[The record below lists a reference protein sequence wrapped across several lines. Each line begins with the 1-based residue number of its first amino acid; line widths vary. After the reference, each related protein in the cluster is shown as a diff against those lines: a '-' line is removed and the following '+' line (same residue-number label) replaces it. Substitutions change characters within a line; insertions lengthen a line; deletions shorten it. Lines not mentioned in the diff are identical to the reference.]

1 MRIFLPLTGALLGLV
16 LAGCGGFQ
24 PRGTLDL
31 PGSVRVQG
39 GSYELRHALET
50 RLDGSGVR
58 LAEKDADLVLAVRPG
73 GFDERLLSVEPVRG
87 KAREYQI
94 AFQVRYTLRDAKGEP
109 VIEPGEAK
117 VVREYR
123 VHRGERLS
131 RTREQAVIHGEMR
144 REAAA
149 AIVRRLHATS
159 GG

>member
-109 VIEPGEAK
+109 VIEPGEVK